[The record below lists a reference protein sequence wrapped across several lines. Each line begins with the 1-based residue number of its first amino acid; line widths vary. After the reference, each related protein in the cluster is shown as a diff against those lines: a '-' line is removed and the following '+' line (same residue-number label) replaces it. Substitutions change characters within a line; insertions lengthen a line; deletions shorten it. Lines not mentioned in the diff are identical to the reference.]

1 MKTLIN
7 MSIVTIQDDIYLA
20 HTSNSVIYKIP
31 NDNGILGTE
40 ELVVGSLTL
49 IGDKTATNG
58 KDALLK
64 GPRNLIKN
72 DIKKELF
79 FIDNERYI
87 KNVKII
93 PDKAEGTRVRDV
105 TTDISPDYNI
115 FENIGYTITKGATNT
130 EIFLTDLKKV
140 YKINF
145 ASDDIQ
151 ESTNTLLDDRDYIG
165 LSYVNNSLYYCTAST
180 TTNGE
185 IHPRKRT
192 VQDLY
197 NFDYNVD
204 ESDFYDL
211 QSLSYNPYTN
221 FSKNGFVYFKDTQFV
236 EYHIFS
242 VNSNSTTLEDGWGL
256 LIYTFNT
263 DSGSGK
269 FDNPDYITNQAFND
283 YKIKALISYDTIFP
297 SSTNENS
304 KYILGRSSVTGTYR
318 KINME
323 TKTIEEEIKLKD
335 DFKIRDLTKQA
346 NINDNDIIYTN
357 RYYNLDEV
365 SILYHNKEQNKLEII
380 KYSYS
385 EFRTFKIILN
395 SNIDYIQDIAIN
407 NDNIDTILYV
417 ADNNCNVIYQTNISE
432 PADEYIVTPFVED
445 VCNIRSLHYTNNEL
459 HYITNNSYNIVDSSG
474 NNTRVLSN
482 ITESDSLDTLDLVT
496 DHIIDTKY
504 EVGYIAFQ
512 ERLKWFYLKKD

>member
-1 MKTLIN
+1 

-49 IGDKTATNG
+49 IGDKSATNG

-93 PDKAEGTRVRDV
+93 PDSAEGTRVRDV
-105 TTDISPDYNI
+105 TDISSGYNI

-145 ASDDIQ
+145 ATDDFQ
-151 ESTNTLLDDRDYIG
+151 ESTNTLPYDRDYIG
-165 LSYVNNSLYYCTAST
+165 LSYVNNSLYYCIAST
-180 TTNGE
+180 ATNGE

-192 VQDLY
+192 VQELY
-197 NFDYNVD
+197 NFDYVSD
-204 ESDFYDL
+204 ESNFYDL
-211 QSLSYNPYTN
+211 QSLSGNPDTN
-221 FSKNGFVYFKDTQFV
+221 FFGFVYFKDTQSV

-242 VNSNSTTLEDGWGL
+242 VNSTTLEDGWGL
-256 LIYTFNT
+256 LIYTFST
-263 DSGSGK
+263 DT
-269 FDNPDYITNQAFND
+269 DNPSYITSQDFND

-304 KYILGRSSVTGTYR
+304 KYILGRSSATGTYH
-318 KINME
+318 KINMG

-335 DFKIRDLTKQA
+335 DFKIRDLTKPA

-365 SILYHNKEQNKLEII
+365 SILYHNKEQNRLEII

-385 EFRTFKIILN
+385 AFKTFKIILN

-432 PADEYIVTPFVED
+432 PANEYIVTPFVED

-459 HYITNNSYNIVDSSG
+459 HYITDNSYNIVDSSG

>member
-31 NDNGILGTE
+31 NDNGILGIE

-49 IGDKTATNG
+49 IGDKSATNG

-93 PDKAEGTRVRDV
+93 PDSAEGTRVRDV
-105 TTDISPDYNI
+105 TDISSGYNI
-115 FENIGYTITKGATNT
+115 FEDIGYTITKGAMNT

-145 ASDDIQ
+145 ATDDFQ
-151 ESTNTLLDDRDYIG
+151 ESTNTLLDDKNYIG

-180 TTNGE
+180 ATNGG
-185 IHPRKRT
+185 IHLRKRT

-197 NFDYNVD
+197 NFNYNDD

-211 QSLSYNPYTN
+211 SDNPYTN
-221 FSKNGFVYFKDTQFV
+221 FFGFVYFKNTQSV

-242 VNSNSTTLEDGWGL
+242 VNSTTLEEDEWGL
-256 LIYTFNT
+256 LIYTFST
-263 DSGSGK
+263 DR

-335 DFKIRDLTKQA
+335 DFKINDLTKQA

-365 SILYHNKEQNKLEII
+365 SILYHNREQNKLEII

-385 EFRTFKIILN
+385 AFKTIKIILN
-395 SNIDYIQDIAIN
+395 SNIDYIKDIAIN

-445 VCNIRSLHYTNNEL
+445 VYNIRSLHYTNNEL
-459 HYITNNSYNIVDSSG
+459 HYITDNSYNIVDSSG